1 LWSEPLTANSRV
13 LQHPFYQKTKKEQRN
28 VQIKVGLLALTIIII
43 FSVIGFVA
51 NLYLLP
57 ALLFPIVIT
66 IIAPF
71 LDVPV
76 MVEKGKLKYQ
86 SLLLLTENGQDGIIK
101 LHGGTLLD
109 YVYVIDS
116 NWNAQQRKQF
126 IIKEFLNGLIKL
138 IDEQKEKKDLDIRIK
153 GTSYILNE
161 RTAEKLGFEV
171 VKKDFLQQGFE
182 VVKKDFLQQI
192 ILIFNYFN
200 LLVTNSVGK
209 GRLSFPVMKQII
221 TIEANIST
229 LLAKEDKIRALKNKI
244 END

>member
-1 LWSEPLTANSRV
+1 MK
-13 LQHPFYQKTKKEQRN
+13 HPFYQKTKKEQRN

-76 MVEKGKLKYQ
+76 MVEKGKLTYQ

-126 IIKEFLNGLIKL
+126 IIKEFLNGLINL
-138 IDEQKEKKDLDIRIK
+138 IDEQKEKKDLDIKIK

-161 RTAEKLGFEV
+161 RTAEKLGFKV
-171 VKKDFLQQGFE
+171 VKKDFLQQA
-182 VVKKDFLQQI
+182 

-200 LLVTNSVGK
+200 LLVTNSIGK

-229 LLAKEDKIRALKNKI
+229 LLAKEYEIRALKNKI

>member
-28 VQIKVGLLALTIIII
+28 VQIKVGLLALIIIII

-171 VKKDFLQQGFE
+171 VKKDFLQQ
-182 VVKKDFLQQI
+182 I

>member
-1 LWSEPLTANSRV
+1 M
-13 LQHPFYQKTKKEQRN
+13 QHPFYQKTKKEQRN
-28 VQIKVGLLALTIIII
+28 VQLKVGLLALTIIII
-43 FSVIGFVA
+43 FFVIGFVT

-71 LDVPV
+71 LDVPA
-76 MVEKGKLKYQ
+76 MVDKGKLTYQ
-86 SLLLLTENGQDGIIK
+86 SLLLLTEKGQNGVIK

-109 YVYVIDS
+109 YLYVIDS

-126 IIKEFLNGLIKL
+126 IIKEFLSGLINL
-138 IDEQKEKKDLDIRIK
+138 IDEQKEKKDLDIKIK

-161 RTAEKLGFEV
+161 RTAKKLGFKV
-171 VKKDFLQQGFE
+171 VKKDFLQQ
-182 VVKKDFLQQI
+182 V

-209 GRLSFPVMKQII
+209 GRLSFPRIKQII
-221 TIEANIST
+221 TIEADIST
-229 LLAKEDKIRALKNKI
+229 LLAKEDEIRALKNKI

>member
-1 LWSEPLTANSRV
+1 MWSEPLTANSRV

-171 VKKDFLQQGFE
+171 VKKDFLQQ
-182 VVKKDFLQQI
+182 I

>member
-1 LWSEPLTANSRV
+1 MK
-13 LQHPFYQKTKKEQRN
+13 HPFYQKTKKEQRN

-76 MVEKGKLKYQ
+76 MVEKGKLTYQ

-126 IIKEFLNGLIKL
+126 IIKEFLNGLINL
-138 IDEQKEKKDLDIRIK
+138 IDEQKEKKDLDIKIK

-171 VKKDFLQQGFE
+171 VKKDFLQQA
-182 VVKKDFLQQI
+182 

-200 LLVTNSVGK
+200 LLVTNSIGK

-229 LLAKEDKIRALKNKI
+229 LLAKEYEIRALKNKI